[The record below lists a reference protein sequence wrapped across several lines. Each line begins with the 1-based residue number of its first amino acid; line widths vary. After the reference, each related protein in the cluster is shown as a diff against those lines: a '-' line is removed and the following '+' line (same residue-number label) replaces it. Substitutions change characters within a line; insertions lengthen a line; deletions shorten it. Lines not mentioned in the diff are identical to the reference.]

1 MKLNNQIYL
10 LFNVVRSLTIS
21 RLTNISK
28 LFISYILSKYLRKNF
43 HHGKPFSLSIEPTT
57 SCNLGCLECP
67 SGQKKFS
74 RPTGKMNLEMLE
86 DIIQQSRKNLWYVT
100 LYFQGEPLLNTNL
113 PEMISRLKREKI
125 IVGTSTNAHFLT
137 RAISKKIIQSKLDR
151 LIISLDGTKPETYAK
166 YRIGGNYNLVIEN
179 IKHFLQ
185 ERKLQKTTYPF
196 VELQFIVFKH
206 NEHQINEIKL
216 LGKELGVDKV
226 SIKTAQIYDYEM
238 GNPLIP
244 TEGKYSR
251 YKKGQEGTFVIKSKL
266 PNSCKRMWSS
276 AVVTWD
282 GKVVP
287 CCFDKD
293 ASYQF
298 GNLRENSF
306 DKIWKSKDYNSF
318 RNRILDNRSSI
329 DICKNCTEGIKI

>member
-1 MKLNNQIYL
+1 MNIFKLFVSYI
-10 LFNVVRSLTIS
+10 
-21 RLTNISK
+21 ISK
-28 LFISYILSKYLRKNF
+28 FLRKNF
-43 HHGKPFSLSIEPTT
+43 HHGKPYSLSIEPTT

-86 DIIQQSRKNLWYVT
+86 NIIQQSKKYLWYVT
-100 LYFQGEPLLNTNL
+100 LYFQGEPLLNSNL
-113 PEMISRLKREKI
+113 TEMIGRLKREKI

-137 RAISKKIIQSKLDR
+137 RDNAKKIIRSKLDR
-151 LIISLDGTKPETYAK
+151 LIISLDGTKAESYEK
-166 YRIGGNYNLVIEN
+166 YRIGGNYDLVVEN

-185 ERKLQKTTYPF
+185 ERKLHKTAYPF

-206 NEHQINEIKL
+206 NEHQINEIKQ
-216 LGKELGVDKV
+216 LGKDWGVDKV
-226 SIKTAQIYDYEM
+226 SIKTAQIYDYEK

-244 TEGKYSR
+244 TDEKYSR
-251 YKKGQEGTFVIKSKL
+251 YKKVKEGTFVIKSKL
-266 PNSCKRMWSS
+266 PDSCKRMWSS

-298 GNLRENSF
+298 GNIGENSIEN
-306 DKIWKSKDYNSF
+306 IWKSKEYNAF
-318 RNRILDNRSSI
+318 RKRILDNRSSI
-329 DICKNCTEGIKI
+329 EICKNCTEGMKI